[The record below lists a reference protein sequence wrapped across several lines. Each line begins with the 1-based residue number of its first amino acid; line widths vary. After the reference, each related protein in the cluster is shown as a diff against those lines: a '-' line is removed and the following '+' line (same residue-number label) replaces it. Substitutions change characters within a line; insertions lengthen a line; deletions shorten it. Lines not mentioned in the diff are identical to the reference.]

1 LISKLVSLIV
11 ETRDDIMTQD
21 CVHPELIEILI
32 LLMKDETRAAAL
44 GPAQVSLLIKE
55 VSLLLDEVS
64 DDLLCLSEVPHNFG
78 DRMPPPLKL

>member
-1 LISKLVSLIV
+1 MISKLVSLIV

-55 VSLLLDEVS
+55 VSFLLDEVS
-64 DDLLCLSEVPHNFG
+64 DDLLGLSEVPHNFG
-78 DRMPPPLKL
+78 Y

>member
-55 VSLLLDEVS
+55 VSLLMDEVS
-64 DDLLCLSEVPHNFG
+64 DDLLGLSEVPHNFG
-78 DRMPPPLKL
+78 D

>member
-1 LISKLVSLIV
+1 MISKLVSLIV

-55 VSLLLDEVS
+55 VSLLMDEVS
-64 DDLLCLSEVPHNFG
+64 DDLLGLSEVPHNFG
-78 DRMPPPLKL
+78 D

>member
-44 GPAQVSLLIKE
+44 GPAQISLLIKE

-64 DDLLCLSEVPHNFG
+64 DDFLGLSEVPHNFG
-78 DRMPPPLKL
+78 D

>member
-55 VSLLLDEVS
+55 VSFLLDEVS
-64 DDLLCLSEVPHNFG
+64 DDLLGLSEVPHNFG
-78 DRMPPPLKL
+78 Y